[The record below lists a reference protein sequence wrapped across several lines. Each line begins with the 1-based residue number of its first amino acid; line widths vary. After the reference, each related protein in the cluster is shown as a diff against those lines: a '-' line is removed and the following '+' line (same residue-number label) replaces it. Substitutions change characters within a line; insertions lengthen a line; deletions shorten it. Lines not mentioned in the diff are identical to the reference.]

1 MSLFNDILAADQTLF
16 KDDTI
21 LDFDYIPTIVSGRD
35 DEIKGIVESVKPLFF
50 DKAPTNLFITGL
62 PGIGKTLALK
72 FVFND
77 LKQTSSDIIP
87 CYINC
92 WKNSTYH
99 SVFVE
104 LSKFF
109 GVPYPSKGV
118 STDEIIRGITKKI
131 ENKKGI
137 VVAFDEIDKARTM
150 DFLYPLIDGFGRKIC
165 LLLVSNYNNFL
176 SKVDSR
182 LLSRLNIEN
191 LDFKPYNR
199 PQFENILKERVDY
212 AFYPNV
218 FEKDAFNTVVDKACT
233 KKDVRLGISL
243 LLKSGRRAESESSKK
258 VKKEHVDFAIKN
270 IEESLQ
276 KDRMKDLEDHE
287 KKILDLLK
295 GENGIITGDL
305 YDKFVKTGENISMR
319 TFRKYLNQLERSEF
333 INTEDTGAGFRGK
346 SRKIYLKNYGS

>member
-1 MSLFNDILAADQTLF
+1 MSLFNDMLAADQTLF
-16 KDDTI
+16 KDETI
-21 LDFDYIPTIVSGRD
+21 LDFDYVPPAVTNRDTEIRTIVSCM
-35 DEIKGIVESVKPLFF
+35 KPLFF
-50 DKAPTNLFITGL
+50 DKAPNNLFITGT
-62 PGIGKTLALK
+62 PGIGKTLAVK

-77 LKQTSSDIIP
+77 LKQSSSDIVP

-165 LLLVSNYNNFL
+165 MILISNYSDFL
-176 SKVDSR
+176 SRIDSR

-191 LDFKPYNR
+191 LDFKPYTM
-199 PQFENILKERVDY
+199 PQFEDILKERVSY

-218 FEKDAFNTVVDKACT
+218 FEKDAFEAVVNKAYDKR
-233 KKDVRLGISL
+233 DVRLGISL
-243 LLKSGRRAESESSKK
+243 LLKSGRKAESDSSKK
-258 VKKEHVDFAIKN
+258 IKLNHVEFALKTVEDSI
-270 IEESLQ
+270 Q
-276 KDRMKDLEDHE
+276 KDRLKDLEVYE

-295 GENGIITGDL
+295 SSDGAITGEI
-305 YDKFVKTGENISMR
+305 YDKFVKTGEDVSMR
-319 TFRKYLNQLERSEF
+319 TFRKYLNQLERLEF
-333 INTEDTGAGFRGK
+333 IKTEETGAGFRGK
-346 SRKIYLKNYGS
+346 SRKIYLKQYGS

>member
-1 MSLFNDILAADQTLF
+1 MSLFNDILASDQTLF
-16 KDDTI
+16 KDETI
-21 LDFDYIPTIVSGRD
+21 LDFEYIPPAISNRD
-35 DEIKGIVESVKPLFF
+35 IEIKTVVEGVKPLFF
-50 DKAPTNLFITGL
+50 DRRPTNLFITGK
-62 PGIGKTLALK
+62 PGIGKTLTVRY
-72 FVFND
+72 VFND
-77 LKQTSSDIIP
+77 LKQTSNEIVP

-150 DFLYPLIDGFGRKIC
+150 DFLYPLIEGFGRKIGVV
-165 LLLVSNYNNFL
+165 LISNYPDFL
-176 SKVDSR
+176 RRVDSR

-191 LDFKPYNR
+191 LDFKPYSFE
-199 PQFENILKERVDY
+199 QFRDVLNERIKF

-218 FEKDAFNTVVDKACT
+218 FENDAFESIAEKAYS

-243 LLKSGRRAESESSKK
+243 LLKSGRVAEKDSSKK
-258 VKKEHVDFAIKN
+258 INKKHVDVAISN
-270 IEESLQ
+270 IDESLRKEKSKNLQ
-276 KDRMKDLEDHE
+276 EHE
-287 KKILDLLK
+287 KKIIDLLK
-295 GENGIITGDL
+295 KNNGIITGEL
-305 YDKFVKTGENISMR
+305 YNEFVKSGEEISMR
-319 TFRKYLNQLERSEF
+319 TFRKYLNQLERLEF
-333 INTEDTGAGFRGK
+333 IQTKETGAGFRGK
-346 SRKIYLKNYGS
+346 SRRIFIK